1 MCVVAHVN
9 ADLAAP
15 STRWGWCDAQNY
27 ISFWEAG
34 GGRAEGL
41 GWRQEGLAQLQT
53 LKFYIVD
60 RQGKEPMPMRDQG
73 SLWPVWSF

>member
-15 STRWGWCDAQNY
+15 SSRWGWRDARNY

-60 RQGKEPMPMRDQG
+60 R
-73 SLWPVWSF
+73 